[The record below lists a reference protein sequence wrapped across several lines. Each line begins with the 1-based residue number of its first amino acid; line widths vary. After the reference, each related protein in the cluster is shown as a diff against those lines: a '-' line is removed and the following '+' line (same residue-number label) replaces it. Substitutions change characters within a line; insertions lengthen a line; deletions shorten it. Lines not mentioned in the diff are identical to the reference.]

1 MLSYAMLWYAL
12 ASLLA
17 FLFGGFVSAFDAWR
31 HNEGTRRYVRA
42 AFDAGKIVVITLGII
57 GVLEALFP

>member
-1 MLSYAMLWYAL
+1 MLWCAL
-12 ASLLA
+12 VSLLA
-17 FLFGGFVSAFDAWR
+17 FLFEGFVSAFDAWR
-31 HNEGTRRYVRA
+31 HTEGALRYVRA